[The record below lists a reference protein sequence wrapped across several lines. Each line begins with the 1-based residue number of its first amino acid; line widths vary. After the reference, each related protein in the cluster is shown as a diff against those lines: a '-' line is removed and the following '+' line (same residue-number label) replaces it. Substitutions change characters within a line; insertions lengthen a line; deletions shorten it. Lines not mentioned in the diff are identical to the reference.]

1 MKSTISHIVEQ
12 LTPLYPADEARA
24 LAWWIVE
31 ETTGKSRTEL
41 LTACKGT
48 TFSPDLQMIVA
59 RLLKKEPIQYV
70 FGHTLWCGLDLKVTS
85 ATLIPRPET
94 AELVDLVSQNPVL
107 KAVPHPVRL
116 LDIGT
121 GSGCIALALK
131 KAHPGWE
138 VSGLDVSAK
147 ALAVAR
153 ENGCRNGLEVEW
165 IEADIMT
172 SMIDRYDVIV
182 SNPPYIAES
191 ERAEMDANVLD
202 FEPHSALFVPDDDPL
217 CFYRRIAS
225 LRAAEWVYF
234 EINPR
239 YAEPMVDMMQHLGY
253 TEITIHNDVY
263 GKTRILSGRVAQ

>member
-70 FGHTLWCGLDLKVTS
+70 FGHTLWYGLDLKVTS

-131 KAHPGWE
+131 KAHQEWK